1 MFEGLIGTTRRAR
14 RGMLREWRLHA
25 LSVFSLAVAFV
36 CLGAALLVLT
46 NLRAVEERW
55 SHAGRASIYLK
66 ENASQAD
73 IDSFKAALASVP
85 GVSQVRYVSS
95 GQARSDFGQE
105 EIAKAA
111 DLAALPVEAFP
122 ASLEIE
128 VKPDMPAADLEDMVA
143 KIRLLPA
150 VDDVETYQ
158 SWTERLSR
166 LVRGGVAAAALLA
179 VVVFASVL
187 AVIGSTMRLALQRR
201 KTEVEVL
208 RLVGATD
215 GFVKGPFLIEGSAQG
230 ALGALGRSD
239 AVRGTV
245 PRSARAARWRAR
257 RAGRGGPDVSSMA
270 RRARNGR
277 RWSGARYDGGRVRPS
292 QAGGGVST
300 ERVAAAIILALSVAL
315 VVRSDEARADAS
327 VDEHGGTSRGST
339 TALSLA
345 ALDRKIADLDAEE
358 AGDKHEIE
366 ALGEHIA
373 EVHARVIARGRAFYR
388 ATRAGML
395 PLGGGFDALVEHA
408 MKVERMRHGVA
419 ADLEAEKQLR
429 SRAADLART
438 LERVARDHVALGT
451 QRNVL
456 DAERVAMEDESRR
469 QQAFDRAFEISST
482 GSDYVPVSGGAS
494 DDYDAPSGFAA
505 SRGRLLFPVAGRAEA
520 RAAHREGTD
529 GPGLEIRASAGSVV
543 RAVYAGRVAFADRY
557 GPYGK
562 IVIVDHGA
570 HYYSVSGN
578 LGSVDARVGDE
589 VTPGQRLGTVGDD
602 GQGAMLYFEIRHGTQ
617 TVPPGPWIGLP

>member
-1 MFEGLIGTTRRAR
+1 
-14 RGMLREWRLHA
+14 MLREWRLHA

-95 GQARSDFGQE
+95 GQARADFGQE

-143 KIRLLPA
+143 KIRQLPA

-158 SWTERLSR
+158 SWTERLAR

-230 ALGALGRSD
+230 ALGALG
-239 AVRGTV
+239 ALTLL
-245 PRSARAARWRAR
+245 
-257 RAGRGGPDVSSMA
+257 
-270 RRARNGR
+270 
-277 RWSGARYDGGRVRPS
+277 GA
-292 QAGGGVST
+292 
-300 ERVAAAIILALSVAL
+300 LFL
-315 VVRSDEARADAS
+315 VVRGRLDGE
-327 VDEHGGTSRGST
+327 
-339 TALSLA
+339 LA
-345 ALDRKIADLDAEE
+345 ALIGVDPT
-358 AGDKHEIE
+358 
-366 ALGEHIA
+366 
-373 EVHARVIARGRAFYR
+373 F
-388 ATRAGML
+388 L
-395 PLGGGFDALVEHA
+395 PWP
-408 MKVERMRHGVA
+408 
-419 ADLEAEKQLR
+419 
-429 SRAADLART
+429 
-438 LERVARDHVALGT
+438 VALGMVGAGA
-451 QRNVL
+451 VL
-456 DAERVAMEDESRR
+456 GMTAAALGLRKLVA
-469 QQAFDRAFEISST
+469 
-482 GSDYVPVSGGAS
+482 V
-494 DDYDAPSGFAA
+494 
-505 SRGRLLFPVAGRAEA
+505 
-520 RAAHREGTD
+520 
-529 GPGLEIRASAGSVV
+529 
-543 RAVYAGRVAFADRY
+543 
-557 GPYGK
+557 
-562 IVIVDHGA
+562 
-570 HYYSVSGN
+570 
-578 LGSVDARVGDE
+578 
-589 VTPGQRLGTVGDD
+589 
-602 GQGAMLYFEIRHGTQ
+602 
-617 TVPPGPWIGLP
+617 